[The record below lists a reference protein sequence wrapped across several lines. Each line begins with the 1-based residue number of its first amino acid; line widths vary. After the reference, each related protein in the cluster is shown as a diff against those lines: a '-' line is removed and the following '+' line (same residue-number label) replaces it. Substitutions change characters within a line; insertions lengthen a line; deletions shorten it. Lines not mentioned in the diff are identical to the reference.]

1 MRRHQSMNLSQGD
14 IIMSTT
20 IKIGTRRSKLAMWQA
35 YYVEELLQKAGM
47 KTEIV
52 QIDTRGDKIL
62 DVSIAKIGSK
72 GVFTEE
78 LEVQLRSGDI
88 DIAVHSAKDM
98 QSELPEGF
106 EVIAFTVREKANDV
120 VVSRNKELR
129 FADTSRP
136 LTVGSSSVRRRALL
150 KAYYP
155 HIKVIEMRGN
165 LQTRIGKMDDGQCD
179 AMILAYAGVNRM
191 EYNDLIVET
200 LSTDQFI
207 PPVGQGSVAIES
219 ATTLDAE
226 KRQIIRDAVNHSET
240 EFCLLAERAFLKT
253 LKGGCSIP
261 AFCMAELADNNQLD
275 VTGGMISLDG
285 QTLIKNVITG
295 SRDDAEDIGHQI
307 ATLTMNQ
314 GGAEILAA
322 IRKERGE

>member
-1 MRRHQSMNLSQGD
+1 
-14 IIMSTT
+14 MSTT
-20 IKIGTRRSKLAMWQA
+20 IKIGTRRSKLALWQA

-47 KTEIV
+47 NTEIV
-52 QIDTRGDKIL
+52 EIDTRGDQVL

-78 LEVQLRSGDI
+78 LEDQLRSGDI

-106 EVIAFTVREKANDV
+106 EIIAFTVREQVNDV
-120 VVSRNKELR
+120 VVSRDKSLR
-129 FADTSRP
+129 LGDTSRP
-136 LTVGSSSVRRRALL
+136 LTIGSSSVRRRAML

-155 HIKVIEMRGN
+155 HLKVIEMRGN
-165 LQTRIGKMDDGQCD
+165 LQTRIGKMDDGQCN
-179 AMILAYAGVNRM
+179 AILLAYAGVNRM

-200 LSTDQFI
+200 LPLEQFI

-219 ATTLDAE
+219 AIDLDPK
-226 KRQIIRDAVNHSET
+226 KREIIRQAVNHPDT
-240 EFCLLAERAFLKT
+240 EFRLLAERAFLKT

-261 AFCMAELADNNQLD
+261 AFCMAELADNDQLN

-285 QTLIKNVITG
+285 QTLIKNTLSG
-295 SRDDAEDIGHQI
+295 PRSTADQLGDQMAK
-307 ATLTMNQ
+307 LTMEQ

>member
-1 MRRHQSMNLSQGD
+1 
-14 IIMSTT
+14 MSAT

-35 YYVEELLQKAGM
+35 YYVEDLLQKAGM
-47 KTEIV
+47 ETQIV
-52 QIDTRGDKIL
+52 EIDTRGDQVL

-78 LEVQLRSGDI
+78 LEDQLRSGDI

-106 EVIAFTVREKANDV
+106 EIIAFTVREQVNDV
-120 VVSRNKELR
+120 VVSRDKSLCLG
-129 FADTSRP
+129 DTTRP
-136 LTVGSSSVRRRALL
+136 LTIGSSSVRRRAML

-155 HIKVIEMRGN
+155 HLKVIEMRGN
-165 LQTRIGKMDDGQCD
+165 LQTRIAKMDEGQCD
-179 AMILAYAGVNRM
+179 AILLAYAGVNRM

-200 LSTDQFI
+200 LPLEQFI

-219 ATTLDAE
+219 AIDLDAE
-226 KRQIIRDAVNHSET
+226 KRQVIRQAVNHGDT
-240 EFCLLAERAFLKT
+240 EYRLLAERAFLKT

-261 AFCMAELADNNQLD
+261 AFCMAKLEADDLIS

-285 QTLIKNVITG
+285 QTLIKNTLSG
-295 SRDDAEDIGHQI
+295 KRTAAEQLGDQM
-307 ATLTMNQ
+307 AQLTLEQ

-322 IRKERGE
+322 IRQERGE

>member
-1 MRRHQSMNLSQGD
+1 
-14 IIMSTT
+14 MSTT

-35 YYVEELLQKAGM
+35 YYVEDLLQKAGM
-47 KTEIV
+47 NTQIIE
-52 QIDTRGDKIL
+52 IDTRGDKVL

-78 LEVQLRSGDI
+78 LEEQLLSGDI

-98 QSELPEGF
+98 QSELPAGF
-106 EVIAFTVREKANDV
+106 EIIAFTVREQVNDV
-120 VVSRNKELR
+120 VVSRDKNLR
-129 FADTSRP
+129 LADTSRP
-136 LTVGSSSVRRRALL
+136 LTIGSSSVRRRAML

-155 HIKVIEMRGN
+155 HLKVIEMRGN

-179 AMILAYAGVNRM
+179 AILLAYAGVNRM
-191 EYNDLIVET
+191 GYNDMIVET
-200 LSTDQFI
+200 LSLDQFI

-219 ATTLDAE
+219 AQTLDAN
-226 KRQIIRDAVNHSET
+226 KRQIIRQAVNHADT
-240 EFCLLAERAFLKT
+240 EFRLLAERAFLKT

-261 AFCMAELADNNQLD
+261 AFCMAELVGDDQLS

-285 QTLIKNVITG
+285 KTLIKNTLIDT
-295 SRDDAEDIGHQI
+295 RNNAEQLGDRI
-307 ATLTMNQ
+307 AQLTLNQ

-322 IRKERGE
+322 IRLERGE

>member
-1 MRRHQSMNLSQGD
+1 
-14 IIMSTT
+14 MSTK
-20 IKIGTRRSKLAMWQA
+20 IKIGTRRSKLALWQA
-35 YYVEELLQKAGM
+35 YYVEQLLQDAGM
-47 KTEIV
+47 DTEIV
-52 QIDTRGDKIL
+52 EIDTRGDQVL

-78 LEVQLRSGDI
+78 LEDQLRSGDI

-106 EVIAFTVREKANDV
+106 EIIAFTIREKVNDV
-120 VVSRNKELR
+120 VVSRDKSIRLG
-129 FADTSRP
+129 DTSRP
-136 LTVGSSSVRRRALL
+136 LTIGSSSVRRRAIL

-155 HIKVIEMRGN
+155 HLNIIEMRGN

-179 AMILAYAGVNRM
+179 AILLAYAGVNRM

-200 LSTDQFI
+200 LPLEQFI

-219 ATTLDAE
+219 ATNLDAK
-226 KRQIIRDAVNHSET
+226 KRETIRKAVNHPDT
-240 EFCLLAERAFLKT
+240 EFRLLAERAFLKT

-261 AFCMAELADNNQLD
+261 AFCMAELEADNQLK

-285 QTLIKNVITG
+285 QTLIKNVLTG
-295 SRDDAEDIGHQI
+295 ARSDAEQLGDQM
-307 ATLTMNQ
+307 ATLTLEQ

-322 IRKERGE
+322 IRAERGE

>member
-1 MRRHQSMNLSQGD
+1 
-14 IIMSTT
+14 MSTI

-47 KTEIV
+47 NTQIV
-52 QIDTRGDKIL
+52 EIDTRGDQVL

-78 LEVQLRSGDI
+78 LEDQLRSGDI

-106 EVIAFTVREKANDV
+106 EIIAFTIREQVNDV
-120 VVSRNKELR
+120 VVSRDSTLR
-129 FADTSRP
+129 LSDTSRQ
-136 LTVGSSSVRRRALL
+136 LTIGSSSVRRRAML

-155 HIKVIEMRGN
+155 HLKVIEMRGN
-165 LQTRIGKMDDGQCD
+165 LQTRIAKMDDGQCN
-179 AMILAYAGVNRM
+179 AILLAYAGVNRM
-191 EYNDLIVET
+191 EYNDMIVET
-200 LSTDQFI
+200 LSTQQFT

-219 ATTLDAE
+219 ALTLNPE
-226 KRQIIRDAVNHSET
+226 KREIIRTAVNHPDT
-240 EFCLLAERAFLKT
+240 EFRLLAERAFLKT

-261 AFCMAELADNNQLD
+261 AFCMAELTDNNQLN

-285 QTLIKNVITG
+285 QTLIKNTLSG
-295 SRDDAEDIGHQI
+295 SRDCAADIGHQM
-307 ATLTMNQ
+307 ATMTMDQ

>member
-1 MRRHQSMNLSQGD
+1 
-14 IIMSTT
+14 MSTT

-47 KTEIV
+47 QTQIV
-52 QIDTRGDKIL
+52 EIDTRGDQIL

-78 LEVQLRSGDI
+78 LEEQLRTGDI

-106 EVIAFTVREKANDV
+106 EIIAFTVREKINDV
-120 VVSRNKELR
+120 VVSRNKEVRLG
-129 FADTSRP
+129 DTSRV
-136 LTVGSSSVRRRALL
+136 LTIGSSSVRRRAML

-155 HIKVIEMRGN
+155 HLKVIEMRGN
-165 LQTRIGKMDDGQCD
+165 LQTRIAKMDDGQCD
-179 AMILAYAGVNRM
+179 AILLAYAGVNRM

-200 LSTDQFI
+200 LPIDQFT
-207 PPVGQGSVAIES
+207 PPVGQGSVAIEA
-219 ATTLDAE
+219 ATTLDPE
-226 KRQIIRDAVNHSET
+226 KRQIIRDAVNHVDT
-240 EFCLLAERAFLKT
+240 ECRLLAERAFLKT

-261 AFCMAELADNNQLD
+261 AFCMADLIDNNQLT

-285 QTLIKNVITG
+285 QTLIKNTLTG
-295 SRDDAEDIGHQI
+295 SREDAEDIGHQM

>member
-1 MRRHQSMNLSQGD
+1 
-14 IIMSTT
+14 MSAT

-47 KTEIV
+47 NTEIV
-52 QIDTRGDKIL
+52 EIDTRGDQVL

-78 LEVQLRSGDI
+78 LEDQLRSGDI

-106 EVIAFTVREKANDV
+106 EIIAFTVREQVNDV
-120 VVSRNKELR
+120 VVSRDKSIRL
-129 FADTSRP
+129 ADTSRP
-136 LTVGSSSVRRRALL
+136 LTIGSSSVRRRAIL

-155 HIKVIEMRGN
+155 HLKIIEMRGN
-165 LQTRIGKMDDGQCD
+165 LQTRIAKMDEGQCD
-179 AMILAYAGVNRM
+179 AILLAYAGVNRM

-200 LSTDQFI
+200 LPLEQFI

-219 ATTLDAE
+219 AVDLDDK
-226 KRQIIRDAVNHSET
+226 KRQIIRQAVNHGDT
-240 EFCLLAERAFLKT
+240 EYRLLAERAFLKT

-261 AFCMAELADNNQLD
+261 AFCMAELMGDDQLS

-285 QTLIKNVITG
+285 QTLIKNNLIGKRTA
-295 SRDDAEDIGHQI
+295 AEQLGDQM
-307 ATLTMNQ
+307 AQLTLEQ

-322 IRKERGE
+322 IRQERGE